1 MEDLSVVSDLDT
13 KAKTKSDVDAAHS
26 SLDWRST
33 VGLDA
38 TFNALRELMASGR
51 MHPVVLI
58 QGPEGVG
65 KRPLALWMAATFLC
79 RTKSACGTCGSCRE
93 VLAGIHPD
101 LLLIDEPEENS
112 LKTGVLED
120 LQRNLDMLS
129 ADGVRV
135 AIITDCDRMTREAAN
150 RMLKT
155 LEEPPE
161 HIRIIMT
168 TSRPRALLPTVLG
181 RCLRW
186 RVTPPHEN
194 ELLPW
199 LKSQLA
205 KRGRAN
211 ESNELCFSWLRR
223 LGCCPG
229 LILRELDDINDR
241 GAAISSAV
249 HGLLAAKSPGEVL
262 RIADELA
269 RTTKA
274 TLTDILS
281 ASEWEL
287 NLSYRRGDATNAS
300 AVDAAAAVRVRRR
313 RTLQTLRLLAVR
325 GKVHLNAQL
334 AAESIGLAA
343 FAVE

>member
-1 MEDLSVVSDLDT
+1 MSEIGT
-13 KAKTKSDVDAAHS
+13 KIKTKTEIDEPLSF
-26 SLDWRST
+26 LDWRNT
-33 VGLDA
+33 AGLDA
-38 TFNALRELMASGR
+38 TFAALRPLMGSGR
-51 MHPVVLI
+51 MHPVVLL

-65 KRPLALWMAATFLC
+65 KRPLALWMAAMLLC
-79 RTKSACGTCGSCRE
+79 QSKSACGTCGSCRE

-101 LLLIDEPEENS
+101 LLLIDEPEETS
-112 LKTGVLED
+112 LKTAVLED

-129 ADGVRV
+129 PDGVRV

-161 HIRIIMT
+161 HVRIIMT

-186 RVTPPHEN
+186 RVTPAKEN

-199 LKSQLA
+199 LKAQLA
-205 KRGRAN
+205 KRGRTR
-211 ESNELCFSWLRR
+211 ESDELCLSWLRR

-229 LILRELDDINDR
+229 LVLRELDDTNDR
-241 GAAISSAV
+241 GAAISSRV
-249 HGLLAAKSPGEVL
+249 HGLLAARSPGEVL

-274 TLTDILS
+274 TLADILS

-287 NLSYRRGDATNAS
+287 NLSYRRGDTAT
-300 AVDAAAAVRVRRR
+300 AVSGDAAAAVRLRRR
-313 RTLQTLRLLAVR
+313 RTLQMLRLMAVR
-325 GKVHLNAQL
+325 GKVHLNTQL

-343 FAVE
+343 FTVE

>member
-1 MEDLSVVSDLDT
+1 M
-13 KAKTKSDVDAAHS
+13 S
-26 SLDWRST
+26 SLDWRQT
-33 VGLDA
+33 VGLDGVRSE
-38 TFNALRELMASGR
+38 LSHLMASGR
-51 MHPVVLI
+51 MHPVVLL
-58 QGPEGVG
+58 QGPDGVG
-65 KRPLALWMAATFLC
+65 KRPLALWMAAKFLC
-79 RTKSACGTCGSCRE
+79 QTRSACGTCGSCRE

-101 LLLIDEPEENS
+101 VLLLDERDENV
-112 LKTGVLED
+112 LKTAALEE
-120 LQRNLDMLS
+120 LQKNLDILS
-129 ADGVRV
+129 PGGVRV

-161 HIRIIMT
+161 HIRIILT

-186 RVTPPHEN
+186 RVTPPREDVV
-194 ELLPW
+194 LPW
-199 LKSQLA
+199 LKAELA
-205 KRGRAN
+205 KRGRGQ
-211 ESNELCFSWLRR
+211 ESDEFCMSWIRR
-223 LGCCPG
+223 LGACPG
-229 LILRELDDINDR
+229 LIKKELDDVDDR
-241 GAAISSAV
+241 GAAISSRV
-249 HGLLAAKSPGEVL
+249 HGLFQARSSGEVL

-274 TLTDILS
+274 SLGEILS

-287 NLSYRRGDATNAS
+287 NQAYRNGAS
-300 AVDAAAAVRVRRR
+300 SSQGAVTRIKRRHILR
-313 RTLQTLRLLAVR
+313 ELRLLAVR